1 MSPVDTAVQ
10 NWLSSRN
17 INVLPEWIQACLE
30 WIHNEYQGQ
39 DLPGDQLKD
48 MVYEQWL
55 DSDLTEIATPSLP
68 QGLAQQEKI
77 TIQGSFTLQINSFQ
91 DVGSSAYSQLIKIK
105 GKENENVAVSATQ
118 ATQNRFEPKPNRML
132 MMEITDGH
140 QTIQAMEYQ
149 SIPALTPDTPPG
161 TKILIQGTITCRL
174 GVLTLTSRHVKILG
188 GEVETLIEENNQ
200 EKLLARLLGTSLDD
214 LPQQSVRRQAVDDR
228 TTGGPSN
235 QGTSRPE
242 QSYDNKYSTSA
253 QNSDQQKSSQMQSS
267 SSYQISNQ
275 GFPDS
280 VPQSAGNQRQSTMS
294 HQSRSSQWQSS
305 SSHHASNRV
314 VGDINIQQSTGSQ
327 RHSTMSHQS
336 RSNQMQSGSFQNS
349 GKQLTKHSDS
359 LETSSGWVKAPSK
372 EEVKFE
378 DDLDA
383 IDEDILREFEE
394 AQYQEMSKGTEDLK
408 KSKPP
413 PDWPIDEDCQSKP
426 PPDWPS
432 DEDTDE
438 EMLAAMIDKLEEQ
451 IKARDKEPK
460 RANKVKDS
468 SSKGPHKTQAEL
480 KISKK
485 NKVNALSSTAVKSKT
500 SSTQKQTSLSGFLQ
514 PRQSKDNPSAQSSEI
529 PVNNHGNTQSGKLS
543 LKRGGTSQFVKAKQI
558 QPTEDRT
565 LPFASKEAIF
575 KKEIDTSSDSE
586 ALQGDARKE
595 ERTRVQITTEP
606 AMKFSSPQRTAIRPL
621 SVASTHHPKVAIATR
636 ISKEDCS
643 EMAAKRR
650 RLSSGKDSTQEVPFT
665 YLAEMMDSIR
675 ANQQPVT
682 FVIRAFIMTL
692 LSALGKRNDCW
703 SLQVRLND
711 GSGSLDAV
719 LSDQVLQSLIGY
731 TVTEMKQMRLSVK
744 NEQDKAAVEIKQKT
758 ALERC
763 RRRLIDLCEIMTI
776 RVNPGE
782 EMPAVIQIRRVEQ
795 RDCQQMKQCLLP

>member
-1 MSPVDTAVQ
+1 MA
-10 NWLSSRN
+10 
-17 INVLPEWIQACLE
+17 
-30 WIHNEYQGQ
+30 
-39 DLPGDQLKD
+39 
-48 MVYEQWL
+48 
-55 DSDLTEIATPSLP
+55 
-68 QGLAQQEKI
+68 
-77 TIQGSFTLQINSFQ
+77 
-91 DVGSSAYSQLIKIK
+91 
-105 GKENENVAVSATQ
+105 
-118 ATQNRFEPKPNRML
+118 
-132 MMEITDGH
+132 
-140 QTIQAMEYQ
+140 
-149 SIPALTPDTPPG
+149 
-161 TKILIQGTITCRL
+161 
-174 GVLTLTSRHVKILG
+174 
-188 GEVETLIEENNQ
+188 
-200 EKLLARLLGTSLDD
+200 
-214 LPQQSVRRQAVDDR
+214 
-228 TTGGPSN
+228 
-235 QGTSRPE
+235 
-242 QSYDNKYSTSA
+242 
-253 QNSDQQKSSQMQSS
+253 
-267 SSYQISNQ
+267 
-275 GFPDS
+275 
-280 VPQSAGNQRQSTMS
+280 
-294 HQSRSSQWQSS
+294 
-305 SSHHASNRV
+305 
-314 VGDINIQQSTGSQ
+314 
-327 RHSTMSHQS
+327 
-336 RSNQMQSGSFQNS
+336 
-349 GKQLTKHSDS
+349 
-359 LETSSGWVKAPSK
+359 
-372 EEVKFE
+372 
-378 DDLDA
+378 
-383 IDEDILREFEE
+383 
-394 AQYQEMSKGTEDLK
+394 KGTEDLK

-460 RANKVKDS
+460 KANKVKD

-480 KISKK
+480 KISKR

-514 PRQSKDNPSAQSSEI
+514 PRQSKENASTHSSEV
-529 PVNNHGNTQSGKLS
+529 PVNNHRDTQSGKLS

-558 QPTEDRT
+558 HPTS
-565 LPFASKEAIF
+565 PFASKEATL

-595 ERTRVQITTEP
+595 ERTRGQITTEP
-606 AMKFSSPQRTAIRPL
+606 EVKFSSPQRTAIRPL
-621 SVASTHHPKVAIATR
+621 SVASPHHPKVAIATR
-636 ISKEDCS
+636 ITKEDCS

-650 RLSSGKDSTQEVPFT
+650 RLSSGKESTQEVPFT

-719 LSDQVLQSLIGY
+719 LSDQPVMFFVCSNVFCISIVHILFVLSCLRSGSSISDWLFSDRDE
-731 TVTEMKQMRLSVK
+731 TNAIIHK
-744 NEQDKAAVEIKQKT
+744 NDQDKAAVEIKQKT

-795 RDCQQMKQCLLP
+795 RDCQQMERCLLP